1 MKNIFLKL
9 IILKNII
16 NIFSRQINC
25 PMFKCSMKGMTD
37 NKCFSSI
44 EEYNDGELKSTIY
57 LSKCKNE
64 EKCSQTSWDPSIGI
78 CSNNIRKSF
87 GGEKCQ
93 SDADCYSQA
102 CDSHNFCQDKKV
114 NEKCSNDKQC
124 CKECVCIFD
133 PTNGET
139 ANEKICRPL
148 VKLGDKCILD
158 ESDKS
163 GLHSNCPIFSVCTN
177 FDSIPEAK
185 NGVCVEQNSLE
196 IGENST
202 NFHACKGNNI
212 ILLAD
217 GYYVCSNITSTAQ
230 SCEIARDQSTE
241 CINDIIVKNGQE
253 IDPYEKIIQ
262 SQGICRCDIDGEKH
276 CHVIGGAQFDYYI
289 NLIRKK
295 IKDKNIIPQNFHVS
309 AFRETFNDYEIT
321 EAYFNYKYDGT
332 KVDLCTKKYFIDNLL
347 IAFEKGP
354 FFRINKS
361 LLILFFFFY
370 FFN

>member
-1 MKNIFLKL
+1 MKRLYFL
-9 IILKNII
+9 IILLDNIYY
-16 NIFSRQINC
+16 IFFRQINC
-25 PMFKCSMKGMTD
+25 PIFKCSMKGMTD

-44 EEYNDGELKSTIY
+44 EEYTDGETKSTIY
-57 LSKCKNE
+57 LSQCSKD
-64 EKCSQTSWDPSIGI
+64 EKCSQISWDPTIGI

-102 CDSHNFCQDKKV
+102 CDSHNFCQDKKI
-114 NEKCSNDKQC
+114 NEKCSNDRQC

-139 ANEKICRPL
+139 ANEKTCRPL

-158 ESDKS
+158 ETDKS

-177 FDSIPEAK
+177 FFSNPDAT
-185 NGVCVEQNSLE
+185 NGICVEQNSLE
-196 IGENST
+196 IGTNAT

-212 ILLAD
+212 ILLID
-217 GYYVCSNITSTAQ
+217 GYYVCSNISTTAQ

-241 CINDIIVKNGQE
+241 CTNEIIVKAGQE
-253 IDPYEKIIQ
+253 IEPNEKIIQ
-262 SQGICRCDIDGEKH
+262 SQGICRCDIDGKKH
-276 CHVIGGAQFDYYI
+276 CQIIGGAQFDYYI

-295 IKDKNIIPQNFHVS
+295 IKEGNIIPQNFHVS

-321 EAYFNYKYDGT
+321 EAFFNYKYDGT
-332 KVDLCTKKYFIDNLL
+332 KADLCTKKYFIDNLL
-347 IAFEKGP
+347 LAYEKEP
-354 FFRINKS
+354 FYNINIS
-361 LLILFFFFY
+361 LLILPFLFFLL
-370 FFN
+370 